1 MKFDFF
7 EHFWDLYLII
17 ILLCLNA
24 ILYIKYFIFL
34 KKYSKNSLT
43 LHKLLIVIS
52 SISQIFCPF
61 LLVMF
66 VTHNE
71 PTVFMP
77 VGVIIIIIIF
87 ILMSIGIMWISSRW
101 RLTWYKNKFVYCGFC
116 FSKKE
121 IYFDEINSKR
131 SYFVFQNCKKNPFEL
146 GGFLLFTLHNGKK
159 IKVPYDM
166 FLENNPDTCWII
178 KFNKFL
184 TDELKL
190 IKITRDEYNR
200 YNKNS
205 LNF

>member
-1 MKFDFF
+1 MGSVD
-7 EHFWDLYLII
+7 
-17 ILLCLNA
+17 
-24 ILYIKYFIFL
+24 
-34 KKYSKNSLT
+34 
-43 LHKLLIVIS
+43 
-52 SISQIFCPF
+52 
-61 LLVMF
+61 
-66 VTHNE
+66 
-71 PTVFMP
+71 
-77 VGVIIIIIIF
+77 
-87 ILMSIGIMWISSRW
+87 
-101 RLTWYKNKFVYCGFC
+101 CGFC

-131 SYFVFQNCKKNPFEL
+131 SYFVFKNCKKNPFEL

-190 IKITRDEYNR
+190 IKITRDEYNQ